1 VKNRKLYAV
10 LLMAFMLVSA
20 MGLFAQETTE
30 DLDAGMVTE
39 EVNDTAMAAT
49 EETPVIEES
58 APVAVQEETVQDSFF
73 KALLKKSGLQYIF
86 EKGGFVMYPMLLITI
101 WVLATII
108 WKLIVLQMAKI
119 NSKKFIVDVTKHIAS
134 NKIDQA
140 ISLCEKTRGPV
151 ANIIHAGLLK
161 ANGSVEQIEKA
172 IENAGTIEMGFLER
186 GLLAIATGI
195 NLAPMFGF
203 LGTTTGMIA
212 AFEAIA
218 AAGEVEPTIVASGIS
233 EALLTTAAGLAL
245 AIAFSI
251 PYNFFITQIDGLILD
266 MEESS
271 AKIVEQLMEIKTKNN
286 A

>member
-1 VKNRKLYAV
+1 VKNRKFYAL
-10 LLMAFMLVSA
+10 LLMALMMVCA
-20 MGLFAQETTE
+20 MGLFAQAAEE
-30 DLDAGMVTE
+30 DVVGE
-39 EVNDTAMAAT
+39 EVSGEEAVV
-49 EETPVIEES
+49 EETAEMEEA
-58 APVAVQEETVQDSFF
+58 APAPTPTVTEETVQDSFF
-73 KALLKKSGLQYIF
+73 RALLKKSGLQYIF

-101 WVLATII
+101 WVVATII

-119 NSKKFIVDVTKHIAS
+119 NSKKFIVELTKLIAS
-134 NKIDQA
+134 NKIDEA
-140 ISLCEKTRGPV
+140 TTLCEKTRGPV

-161 ANGSVEQIEKA
+161 AEGSVEQIEKS

-271 AKIVEQLMEIKTKNN
+271 AKIVEQLMEIKNKN